1 MTLTM
6 TGTLTLTQPLT
17 LPLPLPLPLPVPLPV
32 PLPSPLPLSQVLRA
46 QPPLAFWTSP
56 PLGCLFLLCPA
67 LPCAQPQQP
76 TPMLVAVLRRAVLLY
91 SAGALLARG

>member
-1 MTLTM
+1 M
-6 TGTLTLTQPLT
+6 TGTLTQ
-17 LPLPLPLPLPVPLPV
+17 PLPL

-91 SAGALLARG
+91 SAGALSARG

>member
-6 TGTLTLTQPLT
+6 TGTLTQPLA
-17 LPLPLPLPLPVPLPV
+17 LPLPLPPPPPLPL

>member
-6 TGTLTLTQPLT
+6 TGTLTQPLA
-17 LPLPLPLPLPVPLPV
+17 LPLPLPPPPPL